1 MKGLEVSQSQQNDYQ
16 SYNVTI
22 NISYIFNGMKWVSW
36 ELLKMNIRKATEQE
50 TCYILDHS
58 LEVMEEAT
66 MGKVKPLK
74 EKAEKIMVS
83 TLLEGG
89 YYLVFVENEDICGWI
104 GIGQSYDFYSGEVIG
119 MIPELYVLPKYRKQ
133 GIAKKLCKTACERFK
148 HEGYNSVQLNVF
160 AGNGAKKL
168 YEKLG
173 FEDISILMGRQF

>member
-1 MKGLEVSQSQQNDYQ
+1 MSMKGLEVSQSQQNDYQ

-89 YYLVFVENEDICGWI
+89 YYLVFVEMKIFVGGLGLVNHMTFI
-104 GIGQSYDFYSGEVIG
+104 
-119 MIPELYVLPKYRKQ
+119 R
-133 GIAKKLCKTACERFK
+133 ER
-148 HEGYNSVQLNVF
+148 S
-160 AGNGAKKL
+160 
-168 YEKLG
+168 
-173 FEDISILMGRQF
+173 